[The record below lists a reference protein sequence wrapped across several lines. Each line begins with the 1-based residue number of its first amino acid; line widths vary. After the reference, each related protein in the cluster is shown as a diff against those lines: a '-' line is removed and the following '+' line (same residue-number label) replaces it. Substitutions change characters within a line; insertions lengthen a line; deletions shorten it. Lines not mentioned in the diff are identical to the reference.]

1 MTVSTHARITIRD
14 VIELDP
20 ADQFIVEKDRTGRRH
35 KVESM
40 SWSVTI
46 TFDESGLISNIGHK
60 THVLRGRNVKIDG
73 SLGAAWREEIYS
85 MGYQGNQDVQ
95 RLRDEAGEAA
105 KAEALRWTVR
115 RRGN

>member
-1 MTVSTHARITIRD
+1 MPASTHARITIRD

-46 TFDESGLISNIGHK
+46 TFDESGLISHIGHR
-60 THVLRGRNVKIDG
+60 TNTFHGRNVKIDG
-73 SLGAAWREEIYS
+73 SLGAEWREQIFS
-85 MGYQGNQDVQ
+85 MDYRGNQDVQ
-95 RLRDEAGEAA
+95 RLVDQAGEAA
-105 KAEALRWTVR
+105 KAETLRWTVR
-115 RRGN
+115 RN